1 MTTHIRRGWRKSS
14 FSNNGGAS
22 CVEVNFIGDQVL
34 MRDSKYLRNSEN
46 DPAAQPVISIPAG
59 HWPIFCR
66 HSTKPAADYAPYLP
80 VIHHHD
86 DGWVTVRCRAT
97 TVALVF
103 TPDEWTAFVAGIEA
117 REFEL
122 TAA

>member
-1 MTTHIRRGWRKSS
+1 MTTQIRRGWRKSS

-22 CVEVNFIGDQVL
+22 CVEVNLIGDHVL
-34 MRDSKYLRNSEN
+34 MRDSKYLRNPEN

-59 HWPIFCR
+59 LWPTFCG
-66 HSTKPAADYAPYLP
+66 HSTNRAAHDASDLP
-80 VIHHHD
+80 IIHHRD

-97 TVALVF
+97 AVALVF
-103 TPDEWTAFVAGIEA
+103 TPDEWAAFVAGIEA

-122 TAA
+122 IAA